1 MKYKYLAIS
10 GLFVICL
17 FSCKKEATAPNNSAL
32 IVGKWYFV
40 KDVSVTYQNKKEIS
54 TTTTTDFTNEDFVE
68 YYNDGSGYF
77 SASSSL
83 GPSLSEF
90 TYKITGSTLTQYS
103 SVENAGTPETI
114 TGISATALS
123 IHEVSLVP
131 DTNDPTITDTG
142 VDDLTFTK

>member
-17 FSCKKEATAPNNSAL
+17 FSCKKETMAPNNSAL
-32 IVGKWYFV
+32 IVGKWYFK
-40 KDVSVTYQNKKEIS
+40 KDVSVTYQNNKEIGTS
-54 TTTTTDFTNEDFVE
+54 TTTDYTNEDFVE

-77 SASSSL
+77 SESTSQ

-90 TYKITGSTLTQYS
+90 KYSIMGSTLTQFS

-114 TGISATALS
+114 TSISTTALS
-123 IHEVSLVP
+123 IHVVSLVP
-131 DTNDPTITDTG
+131 DDNDPTITDTEI
-142 VDDLTFTK
+142 DDLTFTK